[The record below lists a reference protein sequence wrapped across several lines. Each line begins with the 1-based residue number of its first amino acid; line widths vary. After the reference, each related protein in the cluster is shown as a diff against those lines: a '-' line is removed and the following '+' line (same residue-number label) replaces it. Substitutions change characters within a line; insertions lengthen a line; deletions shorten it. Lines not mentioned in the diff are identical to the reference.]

1 MSILLKGVDV
11 PKSCADCINQNYFA
25 FVNCNRFL
33 EMGNAIT
40 KEKHKD
46 CPLIEVVED
55 VQQTES
61 QATGKSNE
69 KIS

>member
-25 FVNCNRFL
+25 FMNCNRFL
-33 EMGNAIT
+33 EMGNAIA

-46 CPLIEVVED
+46 CPLIEVED

-61 QATGKSNE
+61 KM
-69 KIS
+69 